1 MDLETLRKVARREAD
16 VFGGRAKVTRFHHED
31 RKDLHVEILSAV
43 GSPEP
48 GLTSFGTIGMST
60 FDSGKVTPTGPLRV
74 ELVGPAQDRRTA
86 MANGLATCA
95 FNVGT
100 GQFGIKPE
108 AVYPGVFAGYQDE
121 VTTPHALFW
130 DPDLW
135 SQSFG
140 VIEECTVTITWL
152 MAIPITESE
161 FGFSQERGVS
171 AFMDEVERLTPDTY
185 DMGRPGI
192 V

>member
-1 MDLETLRKVARREAD
+1 MELETLRRIARREAD
-16 VFGGRAKVTRFHHED
+16 VFGGQPKVTRYHHETRD
-31 RKDLHVEILSAV
+31 DLHVEILSAV

-48 GLTSFGTIGMST
+48 GLTSFGTIGMSA

-74 ELVGPAQDRRTA
+74 ELVGAVQDRWTA

-100 GQFGIKPE
+100 GQYSIKPE
-108 AVYPGVFAGYQDE
+108 AVYPAVFGMYQPE

-135 SQSFG
+135 VERFG
-140 VIEECTVTITWL
+140 VIEEGNLTVTWL
-152 MAIPITESE
+152 MVIPITDSE
-161 FGFSQERGVS
+161 LEFIREHDVS
-171 AFMDEVERLTPDTY
+171 TFMGEMERLRPDTY
-185 DMGRPGI
+185 DMSREGI